1 MGTLC
6 SSESEEDCVSG
17 SLLLQLER
25 RGLSELV
32 PYAPVRAK
40 RTE

>member
-1 MGTLC
+1 M
-6 SSESEEDCVSG
+6 SG

-40 RTE
+40 RTELMGACENLLLQ